1 MTMTLE
7 ACIEGTE
14 TTPPAQALNPLQQ
27 VHQCLTAALRPKV
40 ALLTQLDLGP
50 QAREGVQAA
59 LAQFCDGPL
68 RDYLDTCDQRLYVS
82 ASGEPETRLLI
93 LALRTNAAV
102 LRRHLDALPNADE
115 APTVT
120 SLAESIDALLAAHL
134 AIERTALLPALPAH
148 AAAEV
153 LALVADLEARLG
165 CQVAAPAA

>member
-1 MTMTLE
+1 MTNTME

-14 TTPPAQALNPLQQ
+14 TVPPTQAHNPLHQ
-27 VHQCLTAALRPKV
+27 VHQCLTGTLRPKV

-50 QAREGVQAA
+50 QARERVQAT

-68 RDYLDTCDQRLYVS
+68 RDYLDSCDQRLYESV
-82 ASGEPETRLLI
+82 ASEPETRLLI

-102 LRRHLDALPNADE
+102 LRRHLNALPNADE
-115 APTVT
+115 APIVT

-148 AAAEV
+148 AATEV
-153 LALVADLEARLG
+153 LALVADLEARFG
-165 CQVAAPAA
+165 CQVVTSP